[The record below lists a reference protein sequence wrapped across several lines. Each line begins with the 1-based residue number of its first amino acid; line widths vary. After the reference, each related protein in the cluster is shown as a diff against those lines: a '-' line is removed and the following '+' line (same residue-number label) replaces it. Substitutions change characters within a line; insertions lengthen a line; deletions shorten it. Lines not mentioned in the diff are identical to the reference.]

1 MKKLI
6 SFILT
11 AVFYLGLNAQSAT
24 TSPGKGHWV
33 AIDSGMIHPIS
44 LQTLTVLI
52 YINLEK
58 KLLLKKGM
66 V

>member
-33 AIDSGMIHPIS
+33 AIDSGYQVATTTAGSTAHTCAAMWR
-44 LQTLTVLI
+44 
-52 YINLEK
+52 
-58 KLLLKKGM
+58 
-66 V
+66 